1 MLSWDFRSLRGEP
14 MIGNFLE
21 FASPLRPPESVEM
34 PLVLPNAVA
43 ELVETL
49 AKLGGTAS
57 RE

>member
-1 MLSWDFRSLRGEP
+1 

-43 ELVETL
+43 EPVETL